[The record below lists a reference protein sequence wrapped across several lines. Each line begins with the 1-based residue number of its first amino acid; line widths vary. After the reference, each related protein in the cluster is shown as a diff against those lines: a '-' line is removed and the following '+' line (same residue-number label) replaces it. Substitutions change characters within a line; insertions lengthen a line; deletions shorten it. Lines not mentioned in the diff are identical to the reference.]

1 MNMKKF
7 FTRFA
12 TIAMSMAAIFAFVS
26 CEENKADDGVMPES
40 DATVEVAVVSKDA
53 QSATFAITTTKAEAV
68 AYYRTPDTKF
78 IATGDFVFEEGNCTE
93 IEPNT
98 TVNVT
103 MPYLEEMS
111 DYRLVVAARAANGGY
126 TIAYT
131 NVHVPDFATSL
142 EISVA
147 NVTYSG
153 AEVTVTPDEHTAN
166 FKVGIGDGNSTVE
179 QFLAGEVEVLSVTG
193 NEPKVV
199 TLQNLDPETEYVI
212 YAQAFNREN
221 TGSDVV
227 SKKITT
233 LEGPGVDIQVSMEN
247 TIQAYVTYT
256 PNDKCGGVIAL
267 AASASVYYEFAEA
280 FGGEQALLET
290 YYMMDMAD
298 YVAAGETKTT
308 MWAMNGEC
316 DYEYLVAALVLDENG
331 EVYDIA
337 HVPFTSPSFD
347 ENAPEAT
354 VTIELGTN
362 DAAGPQLIYTMGE
375 GTVGYYQSVYTQLD
389 YDDLVA
395 YGASIDMTE
404 EEYIQQY
411 TAFYGYAMF
420 ENDDFVWS
428 LEPDTDYV
436 AVGCPFNKN
445 GIEGYGKMDTLKFKT
460 APAEAVPEATAV
472 REFVTKKA
480 TTKRALVCKE
490 QLDALKK

>member
-12 TIAMSMAAIFAFVS
+12 AVAMTLVAAFSFVA
-26 CEENKADDGVMPES
+26 CEDKVEEVVVS
-40 DATVEVAVVSKDA
+40 DATVEVTVTAKDA
-53 QSATFAITTTKAEAV
+53 TSATFAITSTKAEAV
-68 AYYRTPDTKF
+68 AYYRTTDTEF
-78 IATGDFVFEEGNCTE
+78 IATGEFVFKNGVEVD
-93 IEPNT
+93 PNT
-98 TVNVT
+98 TVSVT
-103 MPYLEEMS
+103 MPYMEEMS
-111 DYRLVVAARAANGGY
+111 DYRMVVAARAANGAY
-126 TIAYT
+126 TVAYT
-131 NVHVPDFATSL
+131 NFTLPDFSTSVSIAVENL
-142 EISVA
+142 
-147 NVTYSG
+147 TYSG
-153 AEVTVTPDEHTAN
+153 ADVIVTPSEHTAK
-166 FKVGIGDGNSTVE
+166 FIVGIGDATSTVE
-179 QFLAGEVEVLSVTG
+179 QFLAGEIETVSATG
-193 NEPKVV
+193 NQPKTVG
-199 TLQNLDPETEYVI
+199 LQNLDDETTYIV

-227 SKKITT
+227 TAKVTT
-233 LEGPGVDIQVSMEN
+233 LEGPGVDIQVQMDN

-256 PNDKCGGVIAL
+256 PNEKCGGVIGL
-267 AASASVYYEFAEA
+267 AASASVYYDFAEA

-298 YVAAGETKTT
+298 VVAAGETKTT

-331 EVYDIA
+331 NVYDIVHA
-337 HVPFTSPSFD
+337 PFTSPSFD

-389 YDDLVA
+389 YDELVA
-395 YGASIDMTE
+395 YGLSIDMTE

-411 TAFYGYAMF
+411 TAFYGYTMF
-420 ENDDFVWS
+420 ENDDFVWP
-428 LEPDTDYV
+428 LDPDTEYV

-445 GIEGYGKMDTLKFKT
+445 GIEGYGKMTTLKFKT
-460 APAEAVPEATAV
+460 APAAEEGAAV
-472 REFVTKKA
+472 REFVTKRN
-480 TTKRALVCKE
+480 TVKRALVRKE

>member
-199 TLQNLDPETEYVI
+199 TLQNLDPETDYVI

-298 YVAAGETKTT
+298 VIAAGETKTT

-362 DAAGPQLIYTMGE
+362 DADGPQLIYTMGE

-420 ENDDFVWS
+420 ENDDFVWP

-445 GIEGYGKMDTLKFKT
+445 GIEGYGKMATLKFKT